1 MVCAAVAWT
10 EAESMAG
17 RSTGCG
23 VSSTQ
28 VDVVGQ
34 LYSYDHHDDDQRN
47 TGRRLKTWRLRV
59 IGTELMLDILC

>member
-10 EAESMAG
+10 EAESMARG
-17 RSTGCG
+17 STGCG

-34 LYSYDHHDDDQRN
+34 LYSYDHHDDQRN
-47 TGRRLKTWRLRV
+47 TGRRLKTWRL
-59 IGTELMLDILC
+59 